1 MAKKNLEIGSTDT
14 EILTMATAM
23 FMRFIEE
30 NLEKHKNHKDYSM
43 DKLFAMM
50 EMYVRTGDLWARLQ
64 KLNGATQ
71 EEIAE
76 YLQEQEE

>member
-14 EILTMATAM
+14 EILTLATSM
-23 FMRFIEE
+23 FLKFMEE
-30 NLEKHKNHKDYSM
+30 QIAKHKNHKDYSM

-64 KLNGATQ
+64 KLNGVTQ

>member
-14 EILTMATAM
+14 EILTMATSM
-23 FMRFIEE
+23 FLRFMEE
-30 NLEKHKNHKDYSM
+30 QIAKHKNHKDYSM

-64 KLNGATQ
+64 KLNGA
-71 EEIAE
+71 ISS
-76 YLQEQEE
+76 